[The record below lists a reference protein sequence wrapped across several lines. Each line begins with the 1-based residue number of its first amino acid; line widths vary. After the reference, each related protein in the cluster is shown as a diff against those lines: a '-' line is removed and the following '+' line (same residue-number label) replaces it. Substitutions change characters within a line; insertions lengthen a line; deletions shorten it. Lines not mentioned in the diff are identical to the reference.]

1 MSSAPSSQASTA
13 PIHAQTARWALLS
26 LAAALVTV
34 VLKFGAYRATN
45 SVGLLSD
52 AVESLANVVAAATAL
67 GAIWYSAQPA
77 DREHP
82 YGHEKIEFFSSG
94 VEGALICG
102 AAFTIASTALSRLRE
117 PHAITNLDVGAGLAL
132 VATIVNFAVARTLLR
147 EARRLDS
154 IVLEADGHHL
164 MSDVWTSLVVVAALI
179 LVSAT
184 GWAWLDPVMA
194 VLVALNIARIG
205 FVLLKRSFDGLMDRA
220 LEPTEIESIRLAI
233 QSRLAPDETFHAL
246 RTRRAGSRRFVD
258 FHLLVPG
265 AMEVQDAH
273 DREMEIG
280 RAIEN
285 ACPGAEVTTHIE
297 PIEEPLA
304 WNDARV
310 E

>member
-1 MSSAPSSQASTA
+1 MNQASSTSAA
-13 PIHAQTARWALLS
+13 PAPAHTQTMRWALLS
-26 LAAALVTV
+26 MVAAVVTV

-67 GAIWYSAQPA
+67 GAIWYSSRPA
-77 DREHP
+77 DSDHP

-94 VEGALICG
+94 VEGALVCG
-102 AAFTIASTALSRLRE
+102 AAFTIVSTALSRLRAPGE
-117 PHAITNLDVGAGLAL
+117 IVNLDWGVALAL
-132 VATIVNFAVARTLLR
+132 AATLVNFAVARTLLR

-164 MSDVWTSLVVVAALI
+164 MSDVWTSIVVVAALI
-179 LVSAT
+179 AVKLT
-184 GWAWLDPVMA
+184 GWNWLDPVLA
-194 VLVALNIARIG
+194 ILVAVNIARIG
-205 FVLLKRSFDGLMDRA
+205 FDLLRRSFDGLMDRA
-220 LEPTEIESIRLAI
+220 LQPGEIEAIRQAI
-233 QSRLAPDETFHAL
+233 ENGLGKGETFHAL

-258 FHLLVPG
+258 YHLLVPG
-265 AMEVQDAH
+265 ALAVQAAH

-280 RAIEN
+280 RAIEQ